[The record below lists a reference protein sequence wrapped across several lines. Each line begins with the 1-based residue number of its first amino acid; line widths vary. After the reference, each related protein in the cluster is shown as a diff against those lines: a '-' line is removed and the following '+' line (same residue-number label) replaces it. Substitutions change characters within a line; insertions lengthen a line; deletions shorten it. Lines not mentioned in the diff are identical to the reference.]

1 MEQNLFFRLSFIALW
16 ALLGVV
22 RGYYGR
28 KTKTHTT
35 IAGVMEKLKI
45 AIAEEG
51 MGTGFK
57 IITAIITVI
66 GAAGLVLYLLSP
78 SWWTWTFIPLGEWI
92 QWLGIIIAVVTIFF
106 LIWVHRHLDKQWS
119 IALEI
124 QEDHKLITT
133 GPYRYVRHPMYL
145 GIFTCTIGLMI
156 ISLDVLVI
164 LFFAFTIWVNYRR
177 IPREE
182 QMLIQK
188 FGDEYLEYIKRSG
201 RLLPQYRRERAS

>member
-1 MEQNLFFRLSFIALW
+1 MDMDLFFRLSFFALW
-16 ALLGVV
+16 VLFGVV

-28 KTKTHTT
+28 KTKTHKT
-35 IAGVMEKLKI
+35 IAGAMEKLKT
-45 AIAEEG
+45 AIAEED

-66 GAAGLVLYLLSP
+66 GAAGLILYLLSP
-78 SWWTWTFIPLGEWI
+78 PWWTWTIIPLGEWI
-92 QWLGIIIAVVTIFF
+92 QWSGVVMALVPIFF

-119 IALEI
+119 IALELR
-124 QEDHKLITT
+124 EDHKLITT

-145 GIFTCTIGLMI
+145 GVFTYTIGLMM

-164 LFFAFTIWVNYRR
+164 LLFAFTIWVNYRR

-182 QMLIQK
+182 QMLIQE

-201 RLLPQYRRERAS
+201 RLLPKLRRDQV

>member
-1 MEQNLFFRLSFIALW
+1 
-16 ALLGVV
+16 
-22 RGYYGR
+22 
-28 KTKTHTT
+28 
-35 IAGVMEKLKI
+35 MEKLKI
-45 AIAEEG
+45 AIAEED

-66 GAAGLVLYLLSP
+66 GAAGLVLYLFSP
-78 SWWTWTFIPLGEWI
+78 PWWTWTSIPLGEWI
-92 QWLGIIIAVVTIFF
+92 QWSGVVIALVPIFF
-106 LIWVHRHLDKQWS
+106 VIWVHRHLDKQWS
-119 IALEI
+119 IALELR
-124 QEDHKLITT
+124 EDHKLITT

-145 GIFTCTIGLMI
+145 GVFTYTIGLMM

-188 FGDEYLEYIKRSG
+188 FGNEYIEYIKRSG
-201 RLLPQYRRERAS
+201 RLLPKFRRD

>member
-1 MEQNLFFRLSFIALW
+1 MDMNLSFRLSFIALW

-35 IAGVMEKLKI
+35 IADVKEKLKT
-45 AIAEEG
+45 AIAEED

-66 GAAGLVLYLLSP
+66 GSAGLVLYLLSP

-92 QWLGIIIAVVTIFF
+92 QWSGIVIALVPIFF

-145 GIFTCTIGLMI
+145 GIFTYTIGLMM

-201 RLLPQYRRERAS
+201 RLLPQLRRGQV

>member
-1 MEQNLFFRLSFIALW
+1 MDMNLSFRLSFFALW

-28 KTKTHTT
+28 KTKTHST
-35 IAGVMEKLKI
+35 IAGVMEKLKT
-45 AIAEEG
+45 AIAEED

-57 IITAIITVI
+57 IITAIVTVI
-66 GAAGLVLYLLSP
+66 GSVGLVLYLLSP
-78 SWWTWTFIPLGEWI
+78 PWWTWTFIPLGEWI
-92 QWLGIIIAVVTIFF
+92 QWLGIVTALVSIFF

-145 GIFTCTIGLMI
+145 GIFTCTIGLMM

-188 FGDEYLEYIKRSG
+188 FGDEYLEYIKQSG
-201 RLLPQYRRERAS
+201 RLIPQFRRDQV

>member
-1 MEQNLFFRLSFIALW
+1 M
-16 ALLGVV
+16 
-22 RGYYGR
+22 
-28 KTKTHTT
+28 K
-35 IAGVMEKLKI
+35 EKFKI
-45 AIAEEG
+45 GLED
-51 MGTGFK
+51 MGTVFK

-66 GAAGLVLYLLSP
+66 GATGLVLYLLSP

-92 QWLGIIIAVVTIFF
+92 QWLGIVTALVSIYF

-119 IALEI
+119 IALELR
-124 QEDHKLITT
+124 EDHKLITT

-145 GIFTCTIGLMI
+145 GIFTYTIGLMM

-177 IPREE
+177 IPEEE

-188 FGDEYLEYIKRSG
+188 FGDEYIEYIKRSG
-201 RLLPQYRRERAS
+201 RLLPQLRRGQV

>member
-1 MEQNLFFRLSFIALW
+1 LDMNLFFRLSFIALW
-16 ALLGVV
+16 ALFAVV

-28 KTKTHTT
+28 KTKTHST
-35 IAGVMEKLKI
+35 IAGAMEKLKT
-45 AIAEEG
+45 AIAEED

-57 IITAIITVI
+57 IITAITTVI

-78 SWWTWTFIPLGEWI
+78 PWWTWTSIPLGEWI
-92 QWLGIIIAVVTIFF
+92 QWSGIVMALVPIFF
-106 LIWVHRHLDKQWS
+106 IIWVHRHLDKQWS
-119 IALEI
+119 IALELR
-124 QEDHKLITT
+124 EDHKLITT

-145 GIFTCTIGLMI
+145 GIFIYNIGLMM

-201 RLLPQYRRERAS
+201 RLLPQFRRDKV

>member
-1 MEQNLFFRLSFIALW
+1 MDMPLFFRLSFFVLL

-28 KTKTHTT
+28 KTKTHGT
-35 IAGVMEKLKI
+35 IADVMEKLKI
-45 AIAEEG
+45 AIAEEN

-57 IITAIITVI
+57 IVTAVITAV
-66 GAAGLVLYLLSP
+66 GAVGLVLYLSSP
-78 SWWTWTFIPLGEWI
+78 SWWTWASIPLGEWI
-92 QWLGIIIAVVTIFF
+92 QWSGIVTALIPIFF
-106 LIWVHRHLDKQWS
+106 LAWVHRHLDKQWS
-119 IALEI
+119 LALEFR
-124 QEDHKLITT
+124 EDHKLITT

-145 GIFTCTIGLMI
+145 GVFAYTIGMMM

-164 LFFAFTIWVNYRR
+164 LFLSFTILVNYRR

-188 FGDEYLEYIKRSG
+188 FGDEYIEYMKRSG
-201 RLLPQYRRERAS
+201 RLLPKFHRAKAA

>member
-1 MEQNLFFRLSFIALW
+1 VEVNLFFRLSFFALW
-16 ALLGVV
+16 VLFGVV

-28 KTKTHTT
+28 KTKTHST
-35 IAGVMEKLKI
+35 ITGAMEKLKI
-45 AIAEEG
+45 AIAEED

-57 IITAIITVI
+57 IITAIITAI

-78 SWWTWTFIPLGEWI
+78 PWWTWTSIPLGEWI
-92 QWLGIIIAVVTIFF
+92 QWSGIVIALVPIFF

-119 IALEI
+119 IALELR
-124 QEDHKLITT
+124 EDHKLITT

-145 GIFTCTIGLMI
+145 GVFTYTIGLMM

-182 QMLIQK
+182 QMLIQE

-201 RLLPQYRRERAS
+201 RLLPHFRRG